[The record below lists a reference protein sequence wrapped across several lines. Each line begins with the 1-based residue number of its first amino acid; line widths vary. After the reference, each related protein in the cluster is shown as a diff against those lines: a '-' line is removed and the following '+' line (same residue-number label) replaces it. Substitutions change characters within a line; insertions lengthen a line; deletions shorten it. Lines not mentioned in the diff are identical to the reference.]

1 MEERKVSF
9 KSVVG
14 SQNYNLATPH
24 SDVDELHFAYPSLD
38 DIYRGK
44 FVKKVETSNDRDYA
58 VHDVRMFADYL
69 CKGNPN
75 MLETLF
81 SVRTVTNDKLF
92 SELYN
97 IRHRISTMN
106 LPAFNRACR
115 GMFKQQRLKAE
126 KALFR
131 PKADYAAVGKHIAA
145 AMRIADLSIRFHR
158 SGFKNYEAAL
168 WYEEG
173 TYDHATLVELKL
185 GKGMDLYS
193 LNEYYTGLEEYES
206 KLDLLFADYDACQ
219 VDTETQQNIQ
229 DTVRGYVEEHL
240 RKELE
245 KGDALK

>member
-14 SQNYNLATPH
+14 SQNYNLATPK

-44 FVKKVETSNDRDYA
+44 FVKKVETSNDRDCA

-81 SVRTVTNDKLF
+81 SVRTVTNDNLF
-92 SELYN
+92 SELYS
-97 IRHRISTMN
+97 IRYRIATMN

-115 GMFKQQRLKAE
+115 GMFKQQQLKAG

-131 PKADYAAVGKHIAA
+131 PKADLAEVGKHIAA
-145 AMRIADLSIRFHR
+145 AMRIADLVIRFHS
-158 SGFKNYEAAL
+158 SGFKNYEEAL
-168 WYEEG
+168 RYEEG
-173 TYDHATLVELKL
+173 TYDHNTLIGLKL
-185 GKGMDLYS
+185 GKGMDLHA
-193 LNEYYTGLEEYES
+193 LNDYYNGLEEYES
-206 KLDLLFADYDACQ
+206 ALNAISDDYGTCQ
-219 VDTETQQNIQ
+219 VDTETQQNVQ
-229 DTVRGYVEEHL
+229 NTVRRYVEEHL

-245 KGDALK
+245 KRMF